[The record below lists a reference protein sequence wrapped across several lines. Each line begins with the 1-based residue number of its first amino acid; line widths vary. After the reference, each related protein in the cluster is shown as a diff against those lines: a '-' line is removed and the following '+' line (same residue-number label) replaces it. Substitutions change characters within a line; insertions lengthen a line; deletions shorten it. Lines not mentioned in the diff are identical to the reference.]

1 MLIYCDTNVYHRP
14 FNDQSQSRIQR
25 EASAFAS
32 IVEWVEKGKLDLL
45 KSEIL
50 EFEIAQNVDA
60 ELKAKVQ
67 SYLKLCRSDFRASDN
82 QLKLAQQLE
91 KECDFKGRDALHI
104 SAACLGNATYCISC
118 DDQMV
123 KRARCCAKITRENG
137 FEVTL
142 VGPEE
147 IVRILEMEM
156 K

>member
-1 MLIYCDTNVYHRP
+1 MNV
-14 FNDQSQSRIQR
+14 
-25 EASAFAS
+25 
-32 IVEWVEKGKLDLL
+32 
-45 KSEIL
+45 
-50 EFEIAQNVDA
+50 
-60 ELKAKVQ
+60 ELKTKVQ
-67 SYLKLCRSDFRASDN
+67 SYLELCRSDIRASDN

-91 KECDFKGRDALHI
+91 KECGFKGRDALHI

-123 KRARCCAKITRENG
+123 KRAKCCAKVTLENG

-147 IVRILEMEM
+147 IVRILGREM